1 MTLGVTD
8 ESHIGAAGQC
18 TEAP

>member
-1 MTLGVTD
+1 MALGVTD

-18 TEAP
+18 TDAP

>member
-18 TEAP
+18 TDAP

>member
-1 MTLGVTD
+1 MAFGVTD

-18 TEAP
+18 TDAP